1 MPSKTQW
8 SNVLL
13 GFIGCLSSG
22 YAVHVHRLA
31 KAGADTGCGVSD
43 TVSCDAVMTSKWG
56 ELFGI
61 PVGFYGLM
69 FFAIVIVMAI
79 ATSSTKWTKP
89 QFALQNLAI
98 ATVGFLTSV
107 GFITISY
114 FYIKK
119 ACPVCLATHATTFT
133 LFLSSL
139 FIYFRARRS

>member
-1 MPSKTQW
+1 MPVKTQW
-8 SNVLL
+8 PSVVL
-13 GFIGCLSSG
+13 GFVGCLASG

-31 KAGADTGCGVSD
+31 KAGADTGCGETS

-79 ATSSTKWTKP
+79 ATSSTKLSKP

-98 ATVGFLTSV
+98 AFIGFLTSV
-107 GFITISY
+107 GFIYISY
-114 FYIKK
+114 AFIKK
-119 ACPVCLATHATTFT
+119 ACPVCLATHATTT
-133 LFLSSL
+133 ALFGSSL
-139 FIYFRARRS
+139 YIYLRARRS

>member
-1 MPSKTQW
+1 MPVKTQW
-8 SNVLL
+8 SNVVL
-13 GFIGCLSSG
+13 GLVGCLTSG

-79 ATSSTKWTKP
+79 ASSSTQLSKR
-89 QFALQNLAI
+89 QFALQNLGV

-107 GFITISY
+107 GFIYISY
-114 FYIKK
+114 AFIKK
-119 ACPVCLATHATTFT
+119 ACPVCLATHATTT
-133 LFLSSL
+133 ALFLSSL
-139 FIYFRARRS
+139 FIYLRTPRT